1 MKPRLSIVTAAA
13 MLLAISLAGCSR
25 DEQAGDG
32 RASTEAGPTGTT
44 GVGGQGEGQAGAPG
58 DSGSRAPAGAGGRP
72 GGGQQ
77 PASPIIDVRGTVAS
91 VDRAAGL
98 IRLTAPDAG
107 YSVIEVTPST
117 EYRLSEGESATFAEV
132 VPGAVVVG
140 TGLGQDGRLR
150 SRLVTI
156 LSY

>member
-1 MKPRLSIVTAAA
+1 MAGALVAAG
-13 MLLAISLAGCSR
+13 LALSLAACSR
-25 DEQAGDG
+25 GDRAGG
-32 RASTEAGPTGTT
+32 GAGGTEAGPTETT
-44 GVGGQGEGQAGAPG
+44 AIAGQGEGQAGSPG
-58 DSGSRAPAGAGGRP
+58 QRGSATPGEGSAP

-77 PASPIIDVRGTVAS
+77 GTSPIIDVRGTVAS
-91 VDRAAGL
+91 VDRSGGL

-107 YSVIEVTPST
+107 YSVIEVTSST

-140 TGLGQDGRLR
+140 TGIGQDGRLR

-156 LSY
+156 LTY

>member
-1 MKPRLSIVTAAA
+1 MSIVTAAA
-13 MLLAISLAGCSR
+13 MMLALSLAGCSR
-25 DEQAGDG
+25 NTDQAEDG
-32 RASTEAGPTGTT
+32 RADTEAGPPGTT
-44 GVGGQGEGQAGAPG
+44 ALGGQGEGEAGIPG
-58 DSGSRAPAGAGGRP
+58 DTGSRDPDGGGGRP

-117 EYRLSEGESATFAEV
+117 EYRLSEGESATLAEV
-132 VPGAVVVG
+132 VPGTVVVG